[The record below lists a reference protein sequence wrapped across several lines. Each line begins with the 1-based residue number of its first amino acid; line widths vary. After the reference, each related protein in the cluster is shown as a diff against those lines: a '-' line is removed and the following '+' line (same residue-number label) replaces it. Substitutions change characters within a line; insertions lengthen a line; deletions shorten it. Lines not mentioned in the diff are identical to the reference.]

1 MTNNTAK
8 DLLIEAE
15 MEVGRY
21 DWEGTFADYLQ
32 RVIDAPSV
40 SRLSHKIVY
49 DAIMAEGVERSPRG
63 DPIYKLFENKIF
75 GLDDVLDRIVQYFAS
90 SSRRLEIR
98 KRILLLLGPPAGG
111 KSSIVA
117 LIKDALQDFTRTDDG
132 AVYAIK
138 DCPMQEEPLHLI
150 PRELRPK
157 LQEEH
162 DIYIEGDLCPKCRY
176 MVRSTYQGKISEVPV
191 IRVVF
196 SEQEAV
202 GIGYYVA
209 TNPNPADASLLVG
222 SMDENQLAGDRRVVA
237 GKAYRMDGELNVANR
252 GLMEFVEIFKGDRHL
267 LTTLLGLAQ
276 EQLIKLERFGS
287 VYADEAIIGHSNEG
301 DFLAFMNDESF
312 EALRDRIIAIQIP
325 YNLRINDEVKI
336 YQKMLK
342 SSGLENTH
350 IPPLTLPAM
359 SIFAVLTRLEPAP
372 LRTGIS
378 LVEKLSLYNDR
389 GNDDS
394 VMQLKRQH
402 PNEGMKG
409 MSPRFV
415 MNRLSSVAN
424 SPDVTCVTPIA
435 ALDSMWQG
443 RMENLSMDAEERG
456 HYIQILS
463 DTIREYNA
471 RAKKDVQKAFEE
483 SFEQTAEIMLKDY
496 LANVASYCT
505 GEPLLDENTGAERE
519 YNELLMREMERH
531 MNVNERSK
539 NDFRREIHRL
549 FTSWRQRGLS
559 FDYASEPRIRQAV
572 EDRLFPDDKKL
583 QDTLSEPRQERD
595 KVEWARKRRAIFNR
609 LVSSYGYCDRCAGDI
624 IEYVLHVLRRHTVMQ
639 PLRNE
644 GIEWHWERNP
654 PPPQAL
660 PVPE

>member
-1 MTNNTAK
+1 MTNNIAT

-32 RVIDAPSV
+32 RVINDPSV
-40 SRLSHKIVY
+40 SRLSHKMVY
-49 DAIMAEGVERSPRG
+49 DAIIAKGVEMSPRG
-63 DPIYKLFENKIF
+63 DPIYKLFDEDIF
-75 GLDDVLDRIVQYFAS
+75 GLNDVLDKIVQYFSS

-98 KRILLLLGPPAGG
+98 KRILLMLGPPAGG

-117 LIKDALQDFTRTDDG
+117 LMKEAMQDFTRTDEG

-176 MVRSTYQGKISEVPV
+176 MVRSTYNGKISEVPV
-191 IRVVF
+191 TRVVF

-202 GIGYYVA
+202 GIGYFVA
-209 TNPNPADASLLVG
+209 TNPNPTDASLLVG

-287 VYADEAIIGHSNEG
+287 VYADEVIIGHSNEG
-301 DFLAFMNDESF
+301 DFITFMNDESS

-350 IPPLTLPAM
+350 VPPLTLPAM
-359 SIFAVLTRLEPAP
+359 SIFAVLTRLESAP
-372 LRTGIS
+372 LRTGIT

-389 GNDDS
+389 GNEDS

-402 PNEGMKG
+402 PSEGMKG

-415 MNRLSSVAN
+415 MNRLSSAAN
-424 SPDVTCVTPIA
+424 SPEVTCVTPIA

-443 RMENLSMDAEERG
+443 RMENLSMDDEERE
-456 HYIQILS
+456 HYIQILT
-463 DTIREYNA
+463 DTVREYST
-471 RAKKDVQKAFEE
+471 RAKKEVQKAFEE
-483 SFEQTAEIMLKDY
+483 SFEQTAEIMLNDY
-496 LANVASYCT
+496 LANVASFCT
-505 GEPLLDENTGAERE
+505 GAPMRDENTGAPRE
-519 YNELLMREMERH
+519 YNELLMREMERR
-531 MNVNERSK
+531 MDINERSK
-539 NDFRREIHRL
+539 NDFRQEIHRL
-549 FTSWRQRGLS
+549 FTSWKQRGLA
-559 FDYASEPRIRQAV
+559 FDYTSEARIRQAV

-609 LVSSYGYCDRCAGDI
+609 LMGSYGYCDRCAGDI
-624 IEYVLHVLRRHTVMQ
+624 IEYVLHVLRRRTVLQ

-644 GIEWHWERNP
+644 GIEWQWERNP